1 MTVVILNGSNGVGK
15 DTFADMCSKYADTK
29 HISSVDY
36 VKEIALKIGWDGVK
50 DEDGRKFL
58 HNLKLTLDA
67 YRDTIWSDLM
77 AKAEAERLSGT
88 EVLFVDIRE
97 PSEIRKAYKKFSD
110 AGYTVC
116 SALVTRDG
124 VVADNEADKFVNDF
138 DYDFYIDNNGT
149 LEELDRIAHH
159 FAGLCVNFK

>member
-36 VKEIALKIGWDGVK
+36 VKEMALKIGWDGVK

-110 AGYTVC
+110 AEHTVC

-159 FAGLCVNFK
+159 FTGLCVNFK

>member
-36 VKEIALKIGWDGVK
+36 VKEMALKIGWDGVK

-77 AKAEAERLSGT
+77 AKAEGEGISGT
-88 EVLFVDIRE
+88 EVFFVDIRE
-97 PSEIRKAYKKFSD
+97 PYEIRKAYKKVSE
-110 AGYTVC
+110 AEYTVC
-116 SALVTRDG
+116 SALDTRAG
-124 VVADNEADKFVNDF
+124 VVADDEAVKFVNGF
-138 DYDFYIDNNGT
+138 DDDLHMVKN
-149 LEELDRIAHH
+149 R
-159 FAGLCVNFK
+159 